1 MRCRIRTNKWVYICI
16 LSFFVVICM
25 VFFVK
30 RATAS
35 SQHVPIA
42 MALDDGYVYP
52 TVVSITSA
60 MENKNPGTFY
70 DYYIMHPGEFSDEN
84 KSLLKSLEEKYKNC
98 SINLVDM
105 GEKYKDANDKGHI
118 TTPAYYRLSMSDILP
133 QNIKIAWWIDGDTLI
148 LGDLAQALKK
158 TDMDGLYYRGFLDD
172 TVDATES
179 LGVYNDHCICSGVMI
194 VNLEELR
201 KDDMVN
207 KFQEFIEENNDRLV
221 QHDQTVINVVCVDK
235 IGKLDPR
242 YGLFNNY
249 CDTSALRYYYSL
261 LLAKDKYTMD
271 ELIRARDNLV
281 IIHCVCKP
289 WHCKYSFF
297 NEWWRYATLTS
308 CYDKIKE
315 KYGAILN
322 S

>member
-1 MRCRIRTNKWVYICI
+1 MKCKKRTNRWFYVCI
-16 LSFFVVICM
+16 LSFFVIICM
-25 VFFVK
+25 IFFVK

-42 MALDDGYVYP
+42 MALDDGYLYP

-70 DYYIMHPGEFSDEN
+70 DYYIMHPENFSDES

-105 GEKYKDANDKGHI
+105 GEKYKNANDKGHI
-118 TTPAYYRLSMSDILP
+118 TTPAYYRLSMSDVLP
-133 QNIKIAWWIDGDTLI
+133 QNVDIALWIDGDTLV
-148 LGDLAQALKK
+148 LDDLSQMLKI
-158 TDMDGLYYRGFLDD
+158 DMNGLYYRGFLDD

-179 LGVYNDHCICSGVMI
+179 LGVHNDHCICSGVML
-194 VNLEELR
+194 VNLGELR

-207 KFQEFIEENNDRLV
+207 KFQKFIEENNDRLV

-242 YGLFNNY
+242 YGLFNYY
-249 CDTSALRYYYSL
+249 CDTSALRYYYNL
-261 LLAKDKYTMD
+261 LRAKDKYTMD
-271 ELIRARDNLV
+271 ELVRGRDNLV
-281 IIHCVCKP
+281 IAHCVCKP
-289 WHCKYSFF
+289 WKGKFCFF
-297 NEWWRYATLTS
+297 NEWWRYAASTS
-308 CYDKIKE
+308 CYDKIRE
-315 KYGAILN
+315 KYSAVFD